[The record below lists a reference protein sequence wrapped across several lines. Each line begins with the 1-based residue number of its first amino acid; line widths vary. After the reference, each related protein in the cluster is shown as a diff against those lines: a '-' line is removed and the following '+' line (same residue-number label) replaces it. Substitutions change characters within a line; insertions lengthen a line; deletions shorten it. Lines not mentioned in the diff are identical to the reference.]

1 MHKRL
6 ARWRVA
12 FLCVGPRSYIT
23 LHDTNALTIL
33 VLQVRT
39 FHTWLT
45 ACKRRGTLH
54 VRGIPPPRDAR
65 ARPLKRG
72 RCEKRQFVLGSL
84 HSHSRT
90 TAPEIWR
97 LKGGGKRFRGSTS
110 VKGPLEDMKGSPRRE
125 WMEMKVEWLR
135 PKQTDWRLKRRKR
148 KNNYEKKKKAI
159 QAWTS

>member
-6 ARWRVA
+6 ARWRAAV
-12 FLCVGPRSYIT
+12 LRVGPRSYIT

-45 ACKRRGTLH
+45 ARKRRGTLH

-72 RCEKRQFVLGSL
+72 TLRKKKRQFVFRKSSL
-84 HSHSRT
+84 
-90 TAPEIWR
+90 A
-97 LKGGGKRFRGSTS
+97 
-110 VKGPLEDMKGSPRRE
+110 LEDNGTGDLE
-125 WMEMKVEWLR
+125 VEG
-135 PKQTDWRLKRRKR
+135 RRKTLAR
-148 KNNYEKKKKAI
+148 LHKC
-159 QAWTS
+159 QGSS

>member
-6 ARWRVA
+6 ARWRAAV
-12 FLCVGPRSYIT
+12 LRVGPRSYIT

-45 ACKRRGTLH
+45 ARKRRGTLH

-72 RCEKRQFVLGSL
+72 TLRKKRGNLFLGSL

-97 LKGGGKRFRGSTS
+97 LKGGGKRLRGSTS
-110 VKGPLEDMKGSPRRE
+110 VKGPLEDMKGSPRGE
-125 WMEMKVEWLR
+125 WMEMKAERLR
-135 PKQTDWRLKRRKR
+135 LKQTDWRLKRRKK
-148 KNNYEKKKKAI
+148 KNN
-159 QAWTS
+159 